1 MKLYIATITQYVDNE
16 VFIIEQELAADQEAA
31 TLAAIDKFNAVFRGR
46 FTNEDTTWEDV
57 DTDNF
62 PLDTDFDLFELH
74 TTEREL
80 EI

>member
-31 TLAAIDKFNAVFRGR
+31 TLAAIDKFNAAF
-46 FTNEDTTWEDV
+46 WERSDEGGWHWDEV
-57 DTDNF
+57 DTDSF
-62 PLDTDFDLFELH
+62 PLDSDFGLFELH
-74 TTEREL
+74 MTEREV